1 MGSIAVENARVI
13 INERI
18 IRTNILVQDGTVETL
33 TRRSLSQ
40 ADERIDARDKLVL
53 PGLVDGHAHLY
64 DPAFTNRED
73 FTTGSIA
80 AAAGGVTTVIEMVL
94 STPVDTP
101 ERLTAKIKEGTRSSL
116 IDFSLH
122 AGMMN
127 SKNLPNIGAISNL
140 GVRSF
145 KTFTCKPYYENDHT
159 LMSLMRETSMQHSIL
174 NVHAEDE
181 ETANA
186 NMGRLKAADRREPQ
200 AHSEWKPNI
209 AEERAVKKVVEYAR
223 ALGATLHI
231 SHMSTAEGTAL
242 VRNAKRKRVKVTAET
257 CPHYLTFTRKDLRKQ
272 GPYLKMSPSLKG
284 PRDVLALWR
293 GLRDGTVDIVTSEHA
308 PGTREEKEVGWND
321 IWQAWGGVPS
331 IETMLSIL
339 LSEGVNKK
347 RLSPVELQRI
357 CCETPARIFGLY
369 PRKGMIAK
377 GADADLVIVDVKK
390 KQKVRADRLHYK
402 VGWTPFEGR
411 IITGWPVTTLR
422 RGEVIYEDGQV
433 VGKPGSGRF
442 LPMQF

>member
-1 MGSIAVENARVI
+1 
-13 INERI
+13 
-18 IRTNILVQDGTVETL
+18 
-33 TRRSLSQ
+33 
-40 ADERIDARDKLVL
+40 
-53 PGLVDGHAHLY
+53 
-64 DPAFTNRED
+64 
-73 FTTGSIA
+73 
-80 AAAGGVTTVIEMVL
+80 
-94 STPVDTP
+94 
-101 ERLTAKIKEGTRSSL
+101 
-116 IDFSLH
+116 
-122 AGMMN
+122 
-127 SKNLPNIGAISNL
+127 
-140 GVRSF
+140 
-145 KTFTCKPYYENDHT
+145 
-159 LMSLMRETSMQHSIL
+159 
-174 NVHAEDE
+174 
-181 ETANA
+181 
-186 NMGRLKAADRREPQ
+186 
-200 AHSEWKPNI
+200 
-209 AEERAVKKVVEYAR
+209 
-223 ALGATLHI
+223 
-231 SHMSTAEGTAL
+231 MSTAEGTAL